1 MHTIAFVGPS
11 GTGKSHR
18 AIAVARAN
26 GVDAFID
33 DGLLISDTKVLAGIS
48 AKREATRIASVKRAL
63 FTAKSHANEVKAAI
77 RKNNV
82 EKIMLLGTSDGMVQ
96 RIAAALDL
104 PPIERTIRIE
114 EISTPEEMELAHEIR
129 TSQGKHVI
137 PVPTF
142 EIKKD
147 FSGYFL
153 HPSRLFQKNMDKK
166 DDKYNEDK
174 SIVRPTFSY
183 MGDYQISDRVVVQAS
198 LYEAMKNPNVYKVT
212 NINVRKTV
220 HGVHLDMAVILK
232 YGCNVNTVCRAVQYR
247 IEKNVEMYTSI
258 NVRRVHIYV
267 RGIKA

>member
-18 AIAVARAN
+18 AIAIARAN

-63 FTAKSHANEVKAAI
+63 FTSREHAEEVKKAI
-77 RKNNV
+77 SDSKI
-82 EKIMLLGTSDGMVQ
+82 EKIMLLGTSDGMVK
-96 RIAAALDL
+96 RIAEALNL
-104 PPIERTIRIE
+104 PPIERIIRIE
-114 EISTPEEMELAHEIR
+114 DVSTPEEMKLAHDIR
-129 TSQGKHVI
+129 TVQGKHVI

-153 HPSRLFQKNMDKK
+153 HPSRLFQKNMDRA
-166 DDKYNEDK
+166 DDRYNDDK

-183 MGDYQISDRVVVQAS
+183 MGDYEISDRVVVQAS
-198 LYEAMKNPNVYKVT
+198 IHEAMKNPNVYKVT

-247 IEKNVEMYTSI
+247 IEKNVELYTSI

-267 RGIKA
+267 KGIKA